1 MNVRNVLVQVLLHVL
16 NALLS
21 MVLII
26 ISIMVLQNV
35 MKLVLMGNISNKAYL
50 NVWSVILSARLVRE
64 PVTTVLPVAD
74 SSASTS
80 SSKMALAFPPARA
93 AII

>member
-1 MNVRNVLVQVLLHVL
+1 MELTNVFKHVQLVHIQTQQ
-16 NALLS
+16 S
-21 MVLII
+21 
-26 ISIMVLQNV
+26 S
-35 MKLVLMGNISNKAYL
+35 